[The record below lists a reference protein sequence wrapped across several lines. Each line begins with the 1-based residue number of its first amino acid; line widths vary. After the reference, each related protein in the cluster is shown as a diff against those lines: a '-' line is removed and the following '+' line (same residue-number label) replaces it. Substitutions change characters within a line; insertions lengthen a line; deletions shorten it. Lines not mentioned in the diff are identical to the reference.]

1 MSNDWLA
8 IAGIASLAIV
18 FSVSPKVGGIL
29 IAIVVLGMLLQVTQ
43 KGI

>member
-8 IAGIASLAIV
+8 IAGIALLAIV
-18 FSVSPKVGGIL
+18 FSVSPKIGGIL
-29 IAIVVLGMLLQVTQ
+29 VAIVVLGMLLQVTQ